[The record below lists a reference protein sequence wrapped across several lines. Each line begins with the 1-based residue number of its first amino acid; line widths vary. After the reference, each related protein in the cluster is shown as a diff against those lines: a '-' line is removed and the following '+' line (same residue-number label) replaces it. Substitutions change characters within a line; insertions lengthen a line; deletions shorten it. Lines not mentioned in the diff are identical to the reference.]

1 MFKFLT
7 LTIVSLSANAVLL
20 QMDDA
25 GEGECDLFGGCISCA
40 DLEDTD
46 ACPLVVPDQM
56 DLPPGMP
63 SCGETVCDEIVDEF
77 TCRQALRVD
86 AACQRKI
93 NKAARDAIL
102 ALSQPDYTTK
112 DTSATAD
119 DE

>member
-20 QMDDA
+20 QEDA

-40 DLEDTD
+40 DLADTD
-46 ACPLVVPDQM
+46 ACPLVVPDQI
-56 DLPPGMP
+56 DLPKGMP
-63 SCGETVCDEIVDEF
+63 TCGESVIDEMTKEF
-77 TCRQALRVD
+77 EERQACRVE
-86 AACQRKI
+86 AAIQRKM
-93 NKAARDAIL
+93 NKAARNAIL
-102 ALSQPDYTTK
+102 ALSQPDFKTK